1 MSVCTVLVLRG
12 PVQALKT
19 SVPQEREVQALPSAS
34 LHPRHQVLC
43 ADQPCSPDQGWTQR
57 DRVQG
62 WGGRRGTGG
71 HRWAEH
77 TQVASTPHLRA

>member
-1 MSVCTVLVLRG
+1 MHGAGAGL
-12 PVQALKT
+12 VQALKT
-19 SVPQEREVQALPSAS
+19 SMPQKREVQALPLAS
-34 LHPRHQVLC
+34 LHLRHQVLC

-62 WGGRRGTGG
+62 RGRRRGTGA

-77 TQVASTPHLRA
+77 AQVASTPHPRA